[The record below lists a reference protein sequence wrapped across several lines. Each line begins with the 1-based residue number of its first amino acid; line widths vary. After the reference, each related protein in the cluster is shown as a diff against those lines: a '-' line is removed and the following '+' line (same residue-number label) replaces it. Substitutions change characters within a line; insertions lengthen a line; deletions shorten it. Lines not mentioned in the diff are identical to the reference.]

1 MGTIPKKGLNVIP
14 AWYNTPMMKETKMN
28 NNNEVYDILAQIN
41 AALIAQKI
49 EQEEWVREYD
59 RKHRVR

>member
-1 MGTIPKKGLNVIP
+1 
-14 AWYNTPMMKETKMN
+14 MN